1 AIARVDTGSRTCLRR
16 KCGFAKTKNPEGVR
30 LYAGAGTNLGLHL
43 NLRAYLQQPDSSK
56 QTQSSATASA
66 EGSQEKCKKRP
77 LPASPDSNATTLVLP
92 GHRSDQED
100 EASSEVEVCSE
111 APPHTPPPKRV
122 LGQEPL
128 FLTQLEQQLQ
138 SALVSPHCSLS
149 SEHRLLVAKLKE
161 EVQEALAPSTKDAAN
176 RTRFA
181 VLDHVAELQ
190 ARGQALLLEV
200 EDSMQTS
207 MATQASP
214 AASSRPATPAKPEA
228 QPEHRVRCAHLEET
242 PFFAL
247 RKARQSKEA

>member
-1 AIARVDTGSRTCLRR
+1 MKVRATVS
-16 KCGFAKTKNPEGVR
+16 EQGVR
-30 LYAGAGTNLGLHL
+30 LYAGAGTDLGLHL
-43 NLRAYLQQPDSSK
+43 NLRAYLQQPDSSQ
-56 QTQSSATASA
+56 QTQSSATASG
-66 EGSQEKCKKRP
+66 EGSQKKCKKRP
-77 LPASPDSNATTLVLP
+77 QPASPDSNATTLVLP
-92 GHRSDQED
+92 GLRSDQED
-100 EASSEVEVCSE
+100 EASSELEVCSE
-111 APPHTPPPKRV
+111 APPDTPPPKRV

-181 VLDHVAELQ
+181 VLDHVADLQ

-207 MATQASP
+207 VATQPSP

-228 QPEHRVRCAHLEET
+228 QPAHPVHCVDLEAT
-242 PFFAL
+242 PLSAL
-247 RKARQSKEA
+247 PKARQSKGTKRRC